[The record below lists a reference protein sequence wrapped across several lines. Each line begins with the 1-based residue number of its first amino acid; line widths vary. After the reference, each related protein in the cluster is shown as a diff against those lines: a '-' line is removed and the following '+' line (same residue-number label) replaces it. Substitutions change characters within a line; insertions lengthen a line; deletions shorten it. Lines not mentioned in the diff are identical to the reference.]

1 MDARGRRAGKP
12 PTGPD
17 ICLRHVEFFIAA
29 TFTNKYLRP
38 LTADSQNSHQMADE
52 FFSFRGGTQR
62 FRFRPMYLCYQN
74 VADAYSFFG

>member
-1 MDARGRRAGKP
+1 MTPIIQARIVWMHADAAPENRQLAR
-12 PTGPD
+12 D

-52 FFSFRGGTQR
+52 FFSFRGG
-62 FRFRPMYLCYQN
+62 
-74 VADAYSFFG
+74 S